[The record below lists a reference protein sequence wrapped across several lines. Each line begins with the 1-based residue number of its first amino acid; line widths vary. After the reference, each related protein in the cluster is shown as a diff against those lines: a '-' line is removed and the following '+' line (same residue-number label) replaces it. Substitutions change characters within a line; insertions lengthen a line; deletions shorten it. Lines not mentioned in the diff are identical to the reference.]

1 MNHRA
6 NSSVQ
11 RNQNE
16 FIQRQAEA
24 CRKAGAVVF
33 TIDPNRK
40 NGMSP
45 SEACQRLRLVGL
57 EAEFSGMVV
66 KASRKAKAA

>member
-16 FIQRQAEA
+16 FIARQAEA

-33 TIDPNRK
+33 TIDNRK

-57 EAEFSGMVV
+57 EAEFSGMVI